1 MRSVAIILG
10 CAAFPG
16 GFSEGVRRRLGEG
29 ECALSAAQLLTL
41 PMDLLFCFSQSQGL
55 DASTCIADRAYTLST
70 GCETCLFK
78 AYGDACDCTDNPFS
92 PACQL
97 CSQTRA
103 TAALT
108 SCVPEWDPRTQIPT
122 SDEEQCSIADVAT
135 VASPA
140 QFRTLVACL
149 QAGRSTCWPAAMSD
163 TCSGCLGTVVGEIEP
178 TCTGT
183 CLLEMAGAV
192 LGRCLGAVAP
202 PQSAACSTADSALF
216 TQAQAETALLQCHV
230 DHPATVD
237 ACVASSPLGALSGF
251 CQSCLVGSPAR
262 SSDASCGSTCA
273 VNQDT
278 HEVVCAPLTP
288 PCVVEVVDTTFC
300 FDPNGMTAAGDDA
313 VCSLAELVVIGTS
326 FLEADLNACLSES
339 VEVDAYKCI
348 AELVGDSTACAQC
361 VAATISVVAGCATL
375 CESNP
380 VAQTCQDC
388 VTSAVTNAA
397 GTCSSKDLPAFAS
410 DLIAKASGAPTWSL
424 GIAAALVL
432 SVL

>member
-140 QFRTLVACL
+140 QFRALVDCL
-149 QAGRSTCWPAAMSD
+149 QAGRSTMSRNRSRGD
-163 TCSGCLGTVVGEIEP
+163 RAHMHRYVFARDGRRCSGSLSRRRGSATVSGLFD
-178 TCTGT
+178 C
-183 CLLEMAGAV
+183 
-192 LGRCLGAVAP
+192 RLGAV
-202 PQSAACSTADSALF
+202 
-216 TQAQAETALLQCHV
+216 H
-230 DHPATVD
+230 
-237 ACVASSPLGALSGF
+237 ASSGGDGPLAVSRGPPGDRRCVRGELATPRSEWILPVVSGGLPGAV
-251 CQSCLVGSPAR
+251 QRRLVWQHL
-262 SSDASCGSTCA
+262 CGEPRHA
-273 VNQDT
+273 
-278 HEVVCAPLTP
+278 
-288 PCVVEVVDTTFC
+288 
-300 FDPNGMTAAGDDA
+300 
-313 VCSLAELVVIGTS
+313 
-326 FLEADLNACLSES
+326 
-339 VEVDAYKCI
+339 
-348 AELVGDSTACAQC
+348 
-361 VAATISVVAGCATL
+361 
-375 CESNP
+375 
-380 VAQTCQDC
+380 
-388 VTSAVTNAA
+388 
-397 GTCSSKDLPAFAS
+397 
-410 DLIAKASGAPTWSL
+410 
-424 GIAAALVL
+424 
-432 SVL
+432 